1 MRSRMRR
8 ACCAFTR
15 LMSMARGSWNAFRIA
30 LRVISSNST
39 RLAFS
44 GSTPSSSARCH
55 AIASP
60 SRSRSVANQISLA
73 PLASFLSAVTCA
85 LRSSLTS

>member
-1 MRSRMRR
+1 ME
-8 ACCAFTR
+8 
-15 LMSMARGSWNAFRIA
+15 RGSWNAFRIA

-39 RLAFS
+39 RLALS
-44 GSTPSSSARCH
+44 GSTPRSSARCQ

-73 PLASFLSAVTCA
+73 PFASFFRAVTWV